1 MNFKDFLFNEN
12 FSSIQKTFLYYDIAH
27 IPSPRTS
34 VEKGYYD
41 LNALKL
47 DCKQNFELRFPKIKE
62 KKFEKLFNEIIN
74 KLSENNIDYL
84 RNFNLENAK
93 LIYKL
98 NEDQILDFIKSR
110 IKKLNS
116 DDRNLLLDF
125 LNNFTGSILED
136 SKLSDFKNCD
146 LIVFLGLLFKG
157 TYYETKEGDIDISKS
172 YYFPV
177 YYSDIRKKII
187 SFIEENYKKSS
198 SKPKQVY
205 KFEKSLDKKEK
216 VYKLKV
222 IFKGKKDKK
231 AIKIGFSRF
240 EVGAEFGGQDFKTIE
255 IKCGKCGKSDKFIIE
270 NPQEILLRCG
280 KCNSLNQPIGKDKE
294 ILK

>member
-27 IPSPRTS
+27 IPSPKTS
-34 VEKGYYD
+34 VDKGFYD

-47 DCKQNFELRFPKIKE
+47 DCKQNFRLRFPKIKE

-84 RNFNLENAK
+84 KNFDSENAK

-98 NEDQILDFIKSR
+98 NEDQIIDFIKSR
-110 IKKLNS
+110 IKKLDYN
-116 DDRNLLLDF
+116 DRKLLLDF
-125 LNNFTGSILED
+125 LNKFTGSILED
-136 SKLSDFKNCD
+136 SKLSDFKKCD
-146 LIVFLGLLFKG
+146 LIVSLGLLFKG
-157 TYYETKEGDIDISKS
+157 TYYETKEGDIITSKS

-187 SFIEENYKKSS
+187 NFIEENYKKSG
-198 SKPKQVY
+198 SKPKQEY

-231 AIKIGFSRF
+231 A
-240 EVGAEFGGQDFKTIE
+240 FGSQDLKTIE
-255 IKCGKCGKSDKFIIE
+255 IKCGRCGKSDKFIIE
-270 NPQEILLRCG
+270 NLQEILLRCG
-280 KCNSLNQPIGKDKE
+280 KCNSLNQPIGRDKE
-294 ILK
+294 ILKKSLE